1 MQWSFFIRNLTLN
14 KTIEIQDLGYKDYK
28 QTWDYQEQLFKS
40 IVDTKIKNR
49 RESAGLKTNNYFL
62 FVEHPH
68 VYTLGK
74 SGDFS
79 NLLLNQVQLTEK
91 GAAFYKINRGG
102 DITYHGPGQVVG
114 YPILDLENFFTDIH
128 KYLRFL
134 EEMIILTLA
143 EYGLKAERI
152 SGETGVWLDG
162 GTAFARKIC
171 AMGVRASRWVTMHGF
186 ALNVNANL
194 GYFDNII
201 PCGIRGKAVT
211 SLHVELGVN
220 QVSMQEVKKKLLKHF
235 TTLFK
240 AKFFEPSLTK
250 DKTLF

>member
-1 MQWSFFIRNLTLN
+1 MNNSV
-14 KTIEIQDLGYKDYK
+14 EIQDLGNKDYK

-49 RESAGLKTNNYFL
+49 RENAGIETQNYFL

-74 SGDFS
+74 SGDMS
-79 NLLLNQVQLTEK
+79 NLLVDEAQLK
-91 GAAFYKINRGG
+91 AKNASFYKVNRGG
-102 DITYHGPGQVVG
+102 DITYHGPGQIVG
-114 YPILDLENFFTDIH
+114 YPILDLDNFFTDIH

-143 EYGLKAERI
+143 EYGLKAER
-152 SGETGVWLDG
+152 SKGETGVWLDV
-162 GTAFARKIC
+162 GTPFARKIC

-194 GYFDNII
+194 GYFDLMI
-201 PCGIRGKAVT
+201 PCGIKGKAVT
-211 SLHVELGVN
+211 SLNVELGKQ
-220 QVSMQEVKKKLLKHF
+220 QVDESEVKEKLLKHF
-235 TTLFK
+235 ANLFEAELKQKTTI
-240 AKFFEPSLTK
+240 S
-250 DKTLF
+250 